1 MIKTV
6 EYEYAA
12 ISNVLILIFLFSS
25 RKIKSDQNV
34 LIICLCV
41 SLFLGYLVFL
51 TGVDNAQNEVG
62 LLR

>member
-1 MIKTV
+1 MFIV
-6 EYEYAA
+6 
-12 ISNVLILIFLFSS
+12 IFLFFS

-51 TGVDNAQNEVG
+51 TGVDNAENEVG
-62 LLR
+62 LAVLNHTLTNEL

>member
-1 MIKTV
+1 MFIV
-6 EYEYAA
+6 
-12 ISNVLILIFLFSS
+12 IFLFSS

-51 TGVDNAQNEVG
+51 TGVDNAENEVG
-62 LLR
+62 LAVLNPTLTNEF